1 MPFPHDPNWGP
12 SPLIGFSKTLEE
24 LYKEQKEAMQEVR
37 LYNLRCAEAIGALIF
52 HNFTLRRWEFG
63 AGWNVFTQKGIFV
76 ACDEDLLEAIKEAN
90 ARMAA
95 WEAEKA
101 RIVRKEEEEDV

>member
-1 MPFPHDPNWGP
+1 MPFPTDPNWGP
-12 SPLIGFSKTLEE
+12 SPLISFPKTMEE
-24 LYKEQKEAMQEVR
+24 EKRLRDEEVKKVR
-37 LYNLRCAEAIGALIF
+37 IYSLLCAEAIGALIL

-95 WEAEKA
+95 RETEEAREAKTA
-101 RIVRKEEEEDV
+101 KKER